1 VQKRILFLITIL
13 TSFYF
18 IIGGCSKLD
27 TTDIGS
33 DLLPAVDNVNTFAA
47 EYNITTTQG
56 FFNPDTA
63 VITRLDDHALGKI
76 NNDPLFGTTTANV
89 FVQFKPSFYPFYWG
103 NAGDTIASS
112 VDSVVLC
119 LSYKGYWGDSLSL
132 TPLQLEVREVAAGQ
146 LWDSLFQ
153 SRPVNYVPNTGSVV
167 GNASVDLSKVGNYVV
182 YSNKKDSARNH
193 IRIKLSS
200 AFANSLFARDSLVSG
215 NNTFRSDSAFRVFQ
229 KGLAIIAS
237 GTGNCLMYTNLT
249 DSMSRLEVH
258 FKKKNFGT
266 GKLDT
271 AFTSLRMIASA
282 TSTNLA
288 SVTANSIIRNRTGAE
303 IASAN
308 PNYVYLQTSP
318 GTYANLHIPAL
329 DTLSN
334 RIVHRAEIIM
344 DQVPDNPYLD
354 SAFTS
359 PDFLY
364 LDLIDTGNAPIK
376 WKPVYFDLNYSVTYD
391 PDFVTGNFFPN
402 GGIDYFTFGGF
413 VRFKSD
419 GLGSRRFYNFN
430 ITRQVQQR
438 LTKHTPNYSFRLFAP
453 YYFRYSQ
460 YFQTNLP
467 GNNKIAKGRVRL
479 GSGTNTNYRMRLRIV
494 YSNIK

>member
-1 VQKRILFLITIL
+1 MQKRILFLITVL

-18 IIGGCSKLD
+18 IIGGCAKLD

-47 EYNITTTQG
+47 EYDITTTQG

-63 VITRLDDHALGKI
+63 VITRADDHVLGKI

-89 FVQFKPSFYPFYWG
+89 YAQFKPSFYPFYWG
-103 NAGDTIASS
+103 NAGDTI
-112 VDSVVLC
+112 VGFDSVVLC
-119 LSYKGYWGDSLSL
+119 LSYKGYWGDSLVPLSL
-132 TPLQLEVREVAAGQ
+132 QVREVNSGG
-146 LWDSLFQ
+146 LWDSLNIL
-153 SRPVNYVPNTGSVV
+153 SRPVNYTPNSGTTI
-167 GNASVDLSKVGNYVV
+167 GNALVDLTKVGNYVV

-200 AFANSLFARDSLVSG
+200 SFANSLFARDSLPAG
-215 NNTFRSDSAFRVFQ
+215 NNTFRTDSAFRVFQ
-229 KGLAIIAS
+229 KGIAVIANGS
-237 GTGNCLMYTNLT
+237 GNCLLYTNLT

-258 FKKKNFGT
+258 YRKKNG
-266 GKLDT
+266 GAVDT
-271 AFTSLRMIASA
+271 SFTSLRMISSA
-282 TSTNLA
+282 TSNNIA
-288 SVTANSIIRNRTGAE
+288 SITVNNIIRNRTGAE

-308 PNYVYLQTSP
+308 PNYIYLQTSP

-364 LDLIDTGNAPIK
+364 LDLVDSTTSTPK
-376 WKPVYFDLNYSVTYD
+376 WKPVYFDLNYNAGYD
-391 PDFVTGNFFPN
+391 PDFKTANFFPS

-430 ITRQVQQR
+430 ITRHVQQR
-438 LTKHTPNYSFRLFAP
+438 LTKHTPNYTFRLFAP
-453 YYFRYSQ
+453 YSFKYPQHFESDI
-460 YFQTNLP
+460 P

-479 GSGTNTNYRMRLRIV
+479 GSGTNANYRMRLRII